1 MGVTYLP
8 HTIPDREKDEAER
21 GSERD
26 ITITS
31 QQHHSLTHLLERER
45 ERDEKSDSVD
55 DGGGRDM
62 RIPYPC
68 HIHTR
73 ACEV

>member
-45 ERDEKSDSVD
+45 EREMRRAIVWMM
-55 DGGGRDM
+55 GGEE
-62 RIPYPC
+62 
-68 HIHTR
+68 T
-73 ACEV
+73 